1 MINTETFT
9 EAQTKFLKGLVADLD
24 GPTHTGTLLY
34 IIEKLLDKLKPNW
47 KVSNVV
53 DDDQLRSDL
62 EVCLAA
68 LQYIKETQAG

>member
-9 EAQTKFLKGLVADLD
+9 EEQTKFFQGLVADLD
-24 GPTHTGTLLY
+24 GPTHTATLLY

-47 KVSNVV
+47 KAGKI

-62 EVCLAA
+62 QVCLAA
-68 LQYIKETQAG
+68 LQYVKETQAG